1 MTKKEEPTTDGQVRK
16 MKYCWC
22 DKPEKNGGD
31 NYCKKCSGYIDA
43 KKREFDE
50 IWFHC
55 DDADELWSWIE
66 NEIRQ
71 AKIEELKK
79 ISELRLEYPSK
90 NLGKWDT
97 IMVGYME
104 ERVSE
109 LEKEKI

>member
-1 MTKKEEPTTDGQVRK
+1 MTKKEEIEYRLKTKFGDPALDYLGHKTTWYIK
-16 MKYCWC
+16 
-22 DKPEKNGGD
+22 D
-31 NYCKKCSGYIDA
+31 NVKIIDVV
-43 KKREFDE
+43 DSV
-50 IWFHC
+50 
-55 DDADELWSWIE
+55 WSWIE
-66 NEIRQ
+66 NEIREAVKR

-79 ISELRLEYPSK
+79 ISELMLEYPSK

>member
-1 MTKKEEPTTDGQVRK
+1 MTKKEEFEKIIYSNEFGHIDGHEW
-16 MKYCWC
+16 MI
-22 DKPEKNGGD
+22 DKTG
-31 NYCKKCSGYIDA
+31 IDL
-43 KKREFDE
+43 
-50 IWFHC
+50 
-55 DDADELWSWIE
+55 LWSFIE